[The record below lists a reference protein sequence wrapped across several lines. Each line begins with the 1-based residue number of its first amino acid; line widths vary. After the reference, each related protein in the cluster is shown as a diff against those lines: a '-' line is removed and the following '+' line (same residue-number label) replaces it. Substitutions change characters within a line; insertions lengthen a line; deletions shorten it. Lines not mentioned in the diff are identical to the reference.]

1 MRNYVNENIHHS
13 GKNSG
18 YYTCIPIYILGMA
31 VKVAK
36 EHYNTGTDQITLIGS
51 NADVVNFYAGLDE
64 DDIESAGKVNIN
76 SAGIDELISLPGI
89 GEKTAEKIINKRIEL
104 GGFNTLEDFYVSVW
118 NRQQNF
124 RKIIILYSNK
134 LIRENGYA

>member
-1 MRNYVNENIHHS
+1 MKIFTTQERTVVI
-13 GKNSG
+13 
-18 YYTCIPIYILGMA
+18 ILASLFMLGIV
-31 VKVAK
+31 VKATK

-51 NADVVNFYAGLDE
+51 NADVVKFYAGLDE

-104 GGFNTLEDFYVSVW
+104 GEFNTLEDIMLVPGIGSKTYE
-118 NRQQNF
+118 
-124 RKIIILYSNK
+124 K
-134 LIRENGYA
+134 LLSYIQIN